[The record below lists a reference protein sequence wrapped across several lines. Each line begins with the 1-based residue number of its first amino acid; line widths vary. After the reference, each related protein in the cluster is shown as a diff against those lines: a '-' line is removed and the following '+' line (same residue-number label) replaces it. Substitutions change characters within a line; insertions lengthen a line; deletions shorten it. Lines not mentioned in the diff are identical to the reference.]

1 MVYLKVIYL
10 VINDYFLSIILILFL
25 LLIKSN
31 KFLHLGEVE
40 IELSKVLVF
49 GTLVNPKPIVKFF
62 SVLEPNSQDYTIDRL
77 LAFIKR

>member
-1 MVYLKVIYL
+1 M
-10 VINDYFLSIILILFL
+10 
-25 LLIKSN
+25 
-31 KFLHLGEVE
+31 HLGEVE